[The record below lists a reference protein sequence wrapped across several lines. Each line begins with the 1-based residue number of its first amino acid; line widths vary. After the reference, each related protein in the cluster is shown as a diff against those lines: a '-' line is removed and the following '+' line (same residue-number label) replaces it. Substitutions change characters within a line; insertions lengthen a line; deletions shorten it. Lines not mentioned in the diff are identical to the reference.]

1 MGNLGPWEILIIAG
15 VIILLFGARKMPEM
29 ARSLGKSARILK
41 AETKGMRSDEAQA
54 QDEAAPTLTAKPEDK
69 AEVDKLRQQLEAAEL
84 REKVAAAEARAQA
97 AEAEVKVEAPKAEP
111 VEQQANKNVG

>member
-41 AETKGMRSDEAQA
+41 AETKGMRGEEAEEKA
-54 QDEAAPTLTAKPEDK
+54 EPATPAKPQEP
-69 AEVDKLRQQLEAAEL
+69 EVDKLREQL
-84 REKVAAAEARAQA
+84 AAAEARAQA
-97 AEAEVKVEAPKAEP
+97 AEQKELPQAQIAQVAPP
-111 VEQQANKNVG
+111 IEQTQANKNVG